1 LLDSLL
7 QEPIFQRKVIT
18 YRVIIIIKP
27 FNPVHPHLCGQQE
40 GPGSSDQPDP
50 QACYDGSIWR
60 PIYKVIRVFGFI
72 IS

>member
-7 QEPIFQRKVIT
+7 QERTGHSQRD
-18 YRVIIIIKP
+18 IILINP
-27 FNPVHPHLCGQQE
+27 FNPVHLPLGDQLE
-40 GPGSSDQPDP
+40 GPGNTDQPDP